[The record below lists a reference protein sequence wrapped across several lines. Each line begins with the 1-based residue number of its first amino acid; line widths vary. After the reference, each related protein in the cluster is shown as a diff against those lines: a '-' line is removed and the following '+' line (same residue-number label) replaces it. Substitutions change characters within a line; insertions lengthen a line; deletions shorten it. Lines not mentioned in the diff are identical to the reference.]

1 MQTETTAAD
10 VVVEKEIDARPE
22 IVFGYFVEPD
32 KMVGWFGREAS
43 LEAHPGGVYRVR
55 VNDQAHAM
63 GEFVEVDPPRRVVF
77 TFGWEGDP
85 ENGPGK
91 GTVEVTLTPKGDG
104 TLVRLIHRGLSG
116 GTETEESHR
125 DGWQHYLDR
134 LAIRV
139 PGGDPGPDKNA
150 TSPEM

>member
-22 IVFGYFVEPD
+22 IVFAYFVEPD
-32 KMVGWFGREAS
+32 KMVGWFGRETH
-43 LEAHPGGVYRVR
+43 LEARPGGAYRVR
-55 VNDQAHAM
+55 INDQAQAV

-85 ENGPGK
+85 ANGPGK
-91 GTVEVTLTPKGDG
+91 GTVEVTLTPTGDG
-104 TLVRLIHRGLSG
+104 TLVRLVHHGLSD
-116 GTETEESHR
+116 GTQKSHR